1 MSDSSYKK
9 RKLFVDLSEDLF
21 AENKTISKKILS
33 KEDEPKLKNE
43 FLGNKQIKENKK
55 LPLQEKN
62 AEKENNSKSTVISDI
77 LNIIGEEPL
86 DKGFHFYSSERVMNK
101 VKRFAKEKNIK
112 LSRLI
117 TIILDKTIREE

>member
-1 MSDSSYKK
+1 MSDSSSKK

-21 AENKTISKKILS
+21 SEKKTFNKKVISKENEFPENKIN
-33 KEDEPKLKNE
+33 KE
-43 FLGNKQIKENKK
+43 IKK
-55 LPLQEKN
+55 LPLEEKN
-62 AEKENNSKSTVISDI
+62 IEENSSNKSTVISDT

>member
-1 MSDSSYKK
+1 MSDSSSKK

-21 AENKTISKKILS
+21 AEKKTFNKKVVS
-33 KEDEPKLKNE
+33 KENE
-43 FLGNKQIKENKK
+43 FPENKINK
-55 LPLQEKN
+55 EIKKSPTEEKN
-62 AEKENNSKSTVISDI
+62 IEENSSNKSTVISDT

>member
-1 MSDSSYKK
+1 MSDSSSKK

-21 AENKTISKKILS
+21 AENKNFNKKIISK
-33 KEDEPKLKNE
+33 EEPKPKNE
-43 FLGNKQIKENKK
+43 FLENKQIKENKE
-55 LPLQEKN
+55 PRFQEKN
-62 AEKENNSKSTVISDI
+62 FEEENNSKVTVSDT

-117 TIILDKTIREE
+117 TIILDKTIKEK

>member
-1 MSDSSYKK
+1 MSDSSSKK

-21 AENKTISKKILS
+21 AEKINPNKKNFA
-33 KEDEPKLKNE
+33 KENEAKLKNE
-43 FLGNKQIKENKK
+43 FLEDKVIKETKK
-55 LPLQEKN
+55 LPIQEKN
-62 AEKENNSKSTVISDI
+62 ISETNSNKSTVISDT

>member
-62 AEKENNSKSTVISDI
+62 AEKENNSKSTVISDT